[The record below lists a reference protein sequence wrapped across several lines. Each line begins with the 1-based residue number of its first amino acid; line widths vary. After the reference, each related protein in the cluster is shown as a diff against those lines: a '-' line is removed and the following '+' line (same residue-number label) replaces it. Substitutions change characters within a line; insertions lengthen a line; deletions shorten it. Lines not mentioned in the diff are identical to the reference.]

1 MKIYG
6 RDVARNVSNIG
17 DGTPVETL
25 PRFDK
30 SCESKRAVSP
40 RPMYRLYENVLWFTI
55 AQRLFANFSGNVRRR
70 IRSVFYKRGKKKNWF
85 CCEGEGSAIQGR

>member
-40 RPMYRLYENVLWFTI
+40 RQMSRLYVE
-55 AQRLFANFSGNVRRR
+55 
-70 IRSVFYKRGKKKNWF
+70 VFMVYD
-85 CCEGEGSAIQGR
+85 